1 MRDMKDKVVKA
12 KKKVDMKKVLLD
24 GIFFALV
31 FILTIYGIFHG
42 EDMSEVGDVI
52 KECNIMWLIP
62 AIICVFA
69 FISGESIILWYLFRS
84 FGIKVKERI
93 CLLFSSVGFFFSCV
107 TPSASGGQPMQMV
120 FMKKKK
126 IPMAIATVVLMLV
139 TILYKLVLVLTGIAL
154 MIFAGDFLDRYVGR
168 YMWIFYLG
176 IVLNIGCVALMLLVT
191 FHQTFAGNLVT
202 GIFKLLEKIHIL
214 KHNEKRN
221 ERIARY
227 ISQYNGA
234 AAYIKEHIGITIH
247 MFIITIL
254 QRFAMFMV
262 TYFVY
267 RAFELSG
274 TDALTIVMLQAVIS
288 ICVDMLPLPGG
299 MGISEIL
306 FKGFYAVIFG
316 AKLLPG
322 LVLSRGLGYYSE
334 LIMSAILTIVAM
346 FVIKEE

>member
-62 AIICVFA
+62 AVICVFA
-69 FISGESIILWYLFRS
+69 FIGGESIILWYLFRS
-84 FGIKVKERI
+84 FGIKIKERI

-154 MIFAGDFLDRYVGR
+154 IIFAGDFLDRYVGR

-176 IVLNIGCVALMLLVT
+176 IVLNVGCVALMLLVT

-214 KHNEKRN
+214 
-221 ERIARY
+221 
-227 ISQYNGA
+227 
-234 AAYIKEHIGITIH
+234 T
-247 MFIITIL
+247 
-254 QRFAMFMV
+254 
-262 TYFVY
+262 
-267 RAFELSG
+267 
-274 TDALTIVMLQAVIS
+274 
-288 ICVDMLPLPGG
+288 
-299 MGISEIL
+299 
-306 FKGFYAVIFG
+306 
-316 AKLLPG
+316 
-322 LVLSRGLGYYSE
+322 
-334 LIMSAILTIVAM
+334 
-346 FVIKEE
+346 